1 MPSKLDQLR
10 AMTVVVGDTGD
21 IDAVRRL
28 KPQDCTTNPS
38 LVLKAVSTP
47 AGKEILAEAVRWAD
61 SLNANLEARTIAACD
76 RVAVAI
82 GTELTRIVPG
92 RVSTEVDADLSFN
105 VKGSIEKAQSVI
117 AAYAARGVPR
127 ERILIKLAS
136 TWEGI
141 QAAHELSGKAST
153 AISHCCSR

>member
-1 MPSKLDQLR
+1 MSSKLDQLR

-47 AGKEILAEAVRWAD
+47 AGKEILAEAVRWAG
-61 SLNANLEARTIAACD
+61 SLNANLNTRTIAACD

-82 GTELTRIVPG
+82 GTALTRIVPG
-92 RVSTEVDADLSFN
+92 RVSTEVDADLSFD
-105 VKGSIEKAQSVI
+105 VKGSIDGAI
-117 AAYAARGVPR
+117 GDRGLCGARGAAR
-127 ERILIKLAS
+127 ADFD
-136 TWEGI
+136 
-141 QAAHELSGKAST
+141 QARVNLGRHPGSA
-153 AISHCCSR
+153 

>member
-1 MPSKLDQLR
+1 MILVPLFDLTFLNERAAGGAGTSNRRHLGVEPMSSKLDQLR

-61 SLNANLEARTIAACD
+61 SLNASLNA
-76 RVAVAI
+76 
-82 GTELTRIVPG
+82 
-92 RVSTEVDADLSFN
+92 
-105 VKGSIEKAQSVI
+105 
-117 AAYAARGVPR
+117 
-127 ERILIKLAS
+127 
-136 TWEGI
+136 
-141 QAAHELSGKAST
+141 
-153 AISHCCSR
+153 